1 MGLISLS
8 ILEALG
14 AQAPCWWMA
23 DALVPTACQ
32 HGFLLLDMAVG
43 KALGQP
49 RGFATA
55 GTEAS
60 QRVPSGYLRDI
71 RASDVDEMALTDPS
85 RNTDQGV

>member
-1 MGLISLS
+1 MGLISLG

-14 AQAPCWWMA
+14 AQAPCWWNP

-32 HGFLLLDMAVG
+32 HGFLLLDMAAWEAFG
-43 KALGQP
+43 RPSGC
-49 RGFATA
+49 ATA

-60 QRVPSGYLRDI
+60 QRVPHGYPRDI